1 MTRRF
6 INRKEIAQLL
16 EVSIDT
22 VRREEIR
29 WGIAQFRRNVTK
41 RQVDY
46 VRRYTMDAL
55 QRRGLLPDLE
65 QLP

>member
-22 VRREEIR
+22 VRREETR

-46 VRRYTMDAL
+46 VRRYAIDAL